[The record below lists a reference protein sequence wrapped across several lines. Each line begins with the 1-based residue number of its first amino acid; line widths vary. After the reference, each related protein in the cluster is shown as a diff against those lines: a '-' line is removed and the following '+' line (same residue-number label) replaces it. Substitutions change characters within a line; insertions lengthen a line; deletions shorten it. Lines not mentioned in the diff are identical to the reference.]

1 MTCKNKKVF
10 IVDDDESV
18 CRALKILLSTYG
30 FTVNTFSSA
39 EEFFSAIP
47 NSVSGC
53 LILDIYMSGLDGW
66 EAQQRLLKSGSQRR
80 VIMITASEN
89 RELEELA
96 LKAGAAG
103 FLRKPFNDQAL
114 VDLVDSAFESKIEVK
129 ESGNLKAEHS
139 KVS

>member
-1 MTCKNKKVF
+1 MTCEHKQVF

-18 CRALKILLSTYG
+18 CRALRILLSTYG
-30 FTVNTFSSA
+30 FAVDTFLSA

-53 LILDIYMSGLDGW
+53 LILDICMPGLGGW
-66 EAQQRLLKSGSQRR
+66 EALQRLLKSGSQRR

-89 RELEELA
+89 GILEELA

-103 FLRKPFNDQAL
+103 FLRKPLNDR
-114 VDLVDSAFESKIEVK
+114 DLVDFVNDVFENRFKVR
-129 ESGNLKAEHS
+129 ESGNLKAEYS
-139 KVS
+139 K